1 MKKLYVVGIGPGDE
15 KNMTAACRDAIGQAD
30 VIAGYSKYVELVAP
44 LYPRKRMLDTP
55 MTRETERCRMA
66 LQLAAQGETVAVI
79 CSGDAGVYGM
89 AGLIY
94 ELSEQFPPIEIEIVP
109 GVTAA
114 LAGAAVLGAP
124 LTHDFAVVSLS
135 DLLTPWELIEKRL
148 SSAAAADFCIALYNP
163 ASKKRHDYLQRACD
177 ILCRHKPPE
186 TVCGLVRNIGRE
198 GQDAWVTSLGQLG
211 QARADMFT
219 TVFVGNA
226 QTKNINGKMVT
237 PRGYQIDEEHCPAE
251 L

>member
-1 MKKLYVVGIGPGDE
+1 MKKLYVIGIGPGDE
-15 KNMTAACRDAIGQAD
+15 KNMTAACRDAVEQSD
-30 VIAGYSKYVELVAP
+30 VIVGYSKYVELIAP
-44 LYPRKRMLDTP
+44 LYPQKRTLDTP
-55 MTRETERCRMA
+55 MTRETERCRKA
-66 LQLAAQGETVAVI
+66 LLLAAQGETVAVV

-94 ELSEQFPPIEIEIVP
+94 ELSEQFPPIDIEVIP

-148 SSAAAADFCIALYNP
+148 SCAAAADFCVALYNP
-163 ASKKRHDYLQRACD
+163 ASKKRCDYLQSACD
-177 ILCRHKPPE
+177 IFLRHKSPE

-198 GQDAWVTSLGQLG
+198 GQRAEIMPLEQLG
-211 QARADMFT
+211 RAQTDMFT
-219 TVFVGNA
+219 TVFIGNA
-226 QTKNINGKMVT
+226 QTKKLNGKMVT
-237 PRGYQIDEEHCPAE
+237 PRGYRLD
-251 L
+251 

>member
-1 MKKLYVVGIGPGDE
+1 MRKLYVVGIGPGDPR
-15 KNMTAACRDAIGQAD
+15 NMTAACRNALEEAD
-30 VIAGYSKYVELVAP
+30 VIAGYSRYIELVGP
-44 LYPRKRMLDTP
+44 LYPEKPTIHTP
-55 MTRETERCRMA
+55 MTREVQRCRQA
-66 LQLAAQGETVAVI
+66 LQRAAQGETVAVI

-94 ELSEQFPPIEIEIVP
+94 ELSADYPPIDIEIIP

-124 LTHDFAVVSLS
+124 LTHDFAVISLS

-148 SSAAAADFCIALYNP
+148 SCAAAADFCIALYNP
-163 ASKKRHDYLQRACD
+163 ASKQRHDYLAKACD
-177 ILCRHKPPE
+177 IILRHKSPE

-198 GQDAWVTSLGQLG
+198 GQYAEVMKLELLG
-211 QARADMFT
+211 QAQVDMLT

-226 QTKNINGKMVT
+226 QTKKLNGKMVT
-237 PRGYQIDEEHCPAE
+237 PRGYKLD
-251 L
+251 

>member
-15 KNMTAACRDAIGQAD
+15 RNMTAACRNVLRQAD
-30 VIAGYSKYVELVAP
+30 VIVGYSKYVELVAP
-44 LYPRKRMLDTP
+44 LHPGKRTLDTP
-55 MTRETERCRMA
+55 MTRETERCRTA
-66 LQLAAQGETVAVI
+66 LNLAVQGQTVVVV

-94 ELSEQFPPIEIEIVP
+94 ELSGQYPPVEIEIIP

-124 LTHDFAVVSLS
+124 LTHDFAVISLS

-148 SSAAAADFCIALYNP
+148 VCAATADFCLALYNP
-163 ASKKRHDYLQRACD
+163 ASKKRQDYLQKACA
-177 ILCRHKPPE
+177 ILLEFKSPG

-198 GQDAWVTSLGQLG
+198 GERAEIMTLEQLG
-211 QARADMFT
+211 QAPIDMFT

-226 QTKNINGKMVT
+226 QTKKLNGKMVT
-237 PRGYQIDEEHCPAE
+237 PRGYRLD
-251 L
+251 